1 MTWFQIIQN
10 FRKKLLK
17 KWIFSISC
25 RWKFLLFLQKK
36 SFSKDEPWP
45 DFQNEIFLHPCR
57 WNFRFSEKCLSRRNR
72 NSRKNSSFLLSKIF
86 VKFGLHLCWV
96 NFWKFFSSSLLSRF
110 MKNFSSFLGK
120 IQKCPSPPPEIW
132 AIEKWKILFL
142 FSSSLFW
149 KWFFEKTRTGNGPQ
163 PWR

>member
-36 SFSKDEPWP
+36 SFSKDEPWH

-57 WNFRFSEKCLSRRNR
+57 WNIRFSEKCLSRRNR

-110 MKNFSSFLGK
+110 MKNFSSLLGK
-120 IQKCPSPPPEIW
+120 IQKWPSPPQKSGQLKSWIFYFYFHHPCSENV
-132 AIEKWKILFL
+132 FL
-142 FSSSLFW
+142 
-149 KWFFEKTRTGNGPQ
+149 K
-163 PWR
+163 

>member
-10 FRKKLLK
+10 FRKKFWK

-57 WNFRFSEKCLSRRNR
+57 WNFRFSEKVLSRRNR

-110 MKNFSSFLGK
+110 MKNFSSLLGK
-120 IQKCPSPPPEIW
+120 IQKWPSPPPRNLGN
-132 AIEKWKILFL
+132 WKMKFYIFIFIILVLKTF
-142 FSSSLFW
+142 FCKKPYW
-149 KWFFEKTRTGNGPQ
+149 K
-163 PWR
+163 

>member
-1 MTWFQIIQN
+1 LTWFQIIQN
-10 FRKKLLK
+10 FRKKILK

-72 NSRKNSSFLLSKIF
+72 NLRKNSSFLLSKIF

-110 MKNFSSFLGK
+110 MKNFSSLLRK
-120 IQKCPSPPPEIW
+120 IQKWPSTLLRNLGNF
-132 AIEKWKILFL
+132 KVKIFIFIFIILVLKMF
-142 FSSSLFW
+142 FW
-149 KWFFEKTRTGNGPQ
+149 KNPYWK
-163 PWR
+163 